1 MRDIFYIG
9 SRPNLFPHEREVCD
23 VEDACRQSRTRYL
36 WIVSYLADYS
46 DWDWL
51 WEPPPWQIHQRHVWP
66 SQWQRN
72 SGTMLVPKSGYQDT
86 NYHQDRSIQMR
97 ASGQRWHIPKH
108 VDSDSVDQSWHP
120 DADEPSWIYHFAS
133 QHQHSSGVT
142 YTCDGA
148 KDIKF
153 DTTMQVQSRADQSQ
167 WQIPDWIDPDSIDYS
182 WHPDSLQPAYIYHF
196 ASQHQAA
203 SGVTY
208 TVPGATSIKLCR
220 DITVRSVP
228 VTEHWRIPDWIDST
242 SLDYS
247 WHPDALEPSWIYH
260 FATTQAW
267 DRVGGPEYH
276 QPGAHDRKY
285 SDAIVAVTR
294 GDPTLWHI
302 PEWIDP
308 DSIDRTWCPHP
319 EDPAMTYEFP
329 VEWGWNRVGGP
340 QYRVPGAEQIKY
352 VTDFVARTL
361 PGPDLCVQDRIA
373 DDDAVRRWRPNPA
386 DPAYIYVF
394 GNQWWPAEQRASAE
408 YHIPGAQE
416 RKFMSAPRA
425 HRLPVTDNYRVMI
438 DSDFDFSWEPD
449 PGDPAYIYV
458 FGNQWWPAEK
468 MPTIEYHVP
477 GAQER
482 KFMSQ
487 PRARLQE
494 NPCDH
499 WRPLED
505 CDWDSSWRPDPGDPA
520 YIYVFGNQWYP
531 AEIWPT
537 LEYCAPGAQER
548 KYVDW
553 PRAQLKTDRTQW
565 TVFEGIDPDSVDYTW
580 QPDPG
585 SPPYI
590 YEFGTQWQKTGG
602 ARYTVPGAT
611 EVKYSPAFRCHKTSH
626 DPNWHMPQD
635 LATII
640 EDFDWTWHPD
650 STEEAYIYEF
660 GSQHQKTGGPEYH
673 VPGAV
678 QRKYVDQVRVTVRES
693 RARAVIIDHIDDNAR
708 AVHEQ
713 ILTSVGVMKTVR
725 YVTSYLDTLKRIA
738 AQVDEEW
745 IWVVSS
751 VCDYAKFDFTWYPEQ
766 WQATMLHVFASDDL
780 KFGDTFF
787 MHVPTFRE
795 RAGRAQLLEWYDVNF
810 VERSVPRRVV
820 PVVQHADD
828 THVDAIRSYITRAP
842 VTLFTT
848 TDVPIHV
855 PALNLWRNE
864 TKAVIPLDSSA
875 SRVLIPREAISAVIT
890 QVYDYAIIDKTHISA
905 NACEPLDI
913 VFISNGEA
921 NADQNWGALL
931 HSKQGAPNRCVRVD
945 GINGRA
951 AAYHAAA
958 EASETGWFFAVFA
971 KLQVLDNFDWS
982 WQPDRLQ
989 QPKHYIF
996 HALNPV
1002 NMLEY
1007 GHQAMI
1013 AYNRR
1018 LTLANPGRGLDFTL
1032 DDAHEVV
1039 PILSGV
1045 AHYNVD
1051 AWTAWRTAFREV
1063 IKLRASLPDIESEY
1077 RIKQWLSKGAGPNG
1091 VFSCHGAQ
1099 DAIDYFD
1106 EVNGELTELRKSY
1119 EWSWLASYALLKRN
1133 LVIG

>member
-1 MRDIFYIG
+1 
-9 SRPNLFPHEREVCD
+9 
-23 VEDACRQSRTRYL
+23 
-36 WIVSYLADYS
+36 
-46 DWDWL
+46 
-51 WEPPPWQIHQRHVWP
+51 
-66 SQWQRN
+66 
-72 SGTMLVPKSGYQDT
+72 MLVPKSGYRDT

-97 ASGQRWHIPKH
+97 ASDERWHIPKH
-108 VDSDSVDQSWHP
+108 VDSGSVDRSWHP
-120 DADEPSWIYHFAS
+120 DADEPPWIYHFAS

-153 DTTMQVQSRADQSQ
+153 DTTMQVQSRADRSQ

-208 TVPGATSIKLCR
+208 TVPGAVSITLDKGLIVRSNCDKTNWYVPDWIDPDSVDYSWHPDVLESPYVYHFASQHQSASGVTYTVPGATSIKLCR

-228 VTEHWRIPDWIDST
+228 VTNHWHVPDWIDDT
-242 SLDYS
+242 NLDYS
-247 WHPDALEPSWIYH
+247 WHPDALEPPWIYH

-276 QPGAHDRKY
+276 QPGAHDHKY

-340 QYRVPGAEQIKY
+340 QYRVSGAEQIKY
-352 VTDFVARTL
+352 VTDFVARTQS
-361 PGPDLCVQDRIA
+361 GPDLCVLDRIA

-408 YHIPGAQE
+408 YRVPGAQE

-425 HRLPVTDNYRVMI
+425 HRLPVTDNYRVVI

-449 PGDPAYIYV
+449 PGDPPYIYV

-487 PRARLQE
+487 PRAQLQE

-537 LEYCAPGAQER
+537 LEYCVPGAQER

-565 TVFEGIDPDSVDYTW
+565 TVFEGIDTDSVDYTW

-611 EVKYSPAFRCHKTSH
+611 EVKYSSAFRCHKTSH

-693 RARAVIIDHIDDNAR
+693 RARAVIIDHMDNNTR

-738 AQVDEEW
+738 AQVDEE
-745 IWVVSS
+745 
-751 VCDYAKFDFTWYPEQ
+751 
-766 WQATMLHVFASDDL
+766 
-780 KFGDTFF
+780 
-787 MHVPTFRE
+787 
-795 RAGRAQLLEWYDVNF
+795 
-810 VERSVPRRVV
+810 
-820 PVVQHADD
+820 
-828 THVDAIRSYITRAP
+828 
-842 VTLFTT
+842 
-848 TDVPIHV
+848 
-855 PALNLWRNE
+855 
-864 TKAVIPLDSSA
+864 
-875 SRVLIPREAISAVIT
+875 
-890 QVYDYAIIDKTHISA
+890 
-905 NACEPLDI
+905 
-913 VFISNGEA
+913 
-921 NADQNWGALL
+921 
-931 HSKQGAPNRCVRVD
+931 
-945 GINGRA
+945 
-951 AAYHAAA
+951 
-958 EASETGWFFAVFA
+958 
-971 KLQVLDNFDWS
+971 
-982 WQPDRLQ
+982 
-989 QPKHYIF
+989 
-996 HALNPV
+996 
-1002 NMLEY
+1002 
-1007 GHQAMI
+1007 
-1013 AYNRR
+1013 
-1018 LTLANPGRGLDFTL
+1018 
-1032 DDAHEVV
+1032 
-1039 PILSGV
+1039 
-1045 AHYNVD
+1045 
-1051 AWTAWRTAFREV
+1051 
-1063 IKLRASLPDIESEY
+1063 
-1077 RIKQWLSKGAGPNG
+1077 
-1091 VFSCHGAQ
+1091 
-1099 DAIDYFD
+1099 
-1106 EVNGELTELRKSY
+1106 
-1119 EWSWLASYALLKRN
+1119 
-1133 LVIG
+1133 